1 MLTLWHW
8 PNSVRAKGSRR
19 SSGVDGKDLDYW
31 LARIRRDLEAAGL
44 PVERMTVVVA
54 QPRPPRRVVR
64 QPPPSHPMPLF
75 EPAAGL
81 SIRQGRAPPHGG
93 ER

>member
-1 MLTLWHW
+1 MITRD
-8 PNSVRAKGSRR
+8 VA
-19 SSGVDGKDLDYW
+19 YW
-31 LARIRRDLEAAGL
+31 LARIRRELEAAGL
-44 PVERMTVVVA
+44 PVERMTVVVD

-81 SIRQGRAPPHGG
+81 SIRQGRAPPHAG
-93 ER
+93 EGRRVFHSHNVNHPLS

>member
-1 MLTLWHW
+1 M
-8 PNSVRAKGSRR
+8 
-19 SSGVDGKDLDYW
+19 DGKDLDYW
-31 LARIRRDLEAAGL
+31 LFRIRRELEAAGL
-44 PVERMTVVVA
+44 PVERMTVVVD

-64 QPPPSHPMPLF
+64 QPPQSHAMPLF